1 MKVQEAIDW
10 HVPAEFLRNL
20 CIDARGRF
28 AQSCKP
34 LNDLLA
40 SQPADDPNRWG
51 LDAMPTW
58 QDTKL
63 PLMTDPEYWDKCR
76 SGVKELERRLA
87 CRSYPE
93 MERVMAGDVMTC
105 WLRSQLLGQWLRV
118 LELDDTCRAHV
129 VRRFIEN
136 HHRLH
141 AAVMCLMLAMTP
153 RQTAIENRWMEDQ
166 SKEYPLAWEDTCL
179 DWIFEYMPGTAVET
193 AVSNASQR
201 YAA

>member
-1 MKVQEAIDW
+1 MKTQEAIDW
-10 HVPAEFLRNL
+10 YVPIEVLRNL
-20 CIDARGRF
+20 CIDARGWGAR
-28 AQSCKP
+28 SCKP

-40 SQPADDPNRWG
+40 SQPADDRTRWG

-63 PLMTDPEYWDKCR
+63 PLMTDPEYWRQCR
-76 SGVKELERRLA
+76 CGVAELQRRLA
-87 CRSYPE
+87 SRFYPE
-93 MERVMAGDVMTC
+93 TERDIAGEVMTC

-118 LELDDTCRAHV
+118 LELEDTCRAHV

-141 AAVMCLMLAMTP
+141 AAVMRLMLAMRP
-153 RQTAIENRWMEDQ
+153 RQTEIVNRWMEDQ
-166 SKEYPLAWEDTCL
+166 SKEYPFAREDTCL
-179 DWIFEYMPGTAVET
+179 DWVFEYVPGSTVET